1 MTAQTKKRN
10 PVENGDAGIGKAL
23 VGFVSNNEDLGP
35 IVRHAFESG
44 RPEALFHNL
53 RSIAK
58 RKEVEIEELCRLHY
72 EEFILAVDELRG
84 VLVDADELKGALSGE
99 NLRLQEVASAL
110 LLKLDELLELYAAN
124 KNVGEAL
131 ATLKICLQVTSLC
144 QACNRDIAQG
154 KFHTVL
160 KTLELIEKDY
170 LQNIPLNLLRKVVQ
184 KKIPM
189 MKLYIEKKVSG
200 EFNEWLVYIRK
211 FAMEIGQ
218 SSIRQASLDRQ
229 KDERMR
235 AWQREAEECSRVG
248 FDEHAYALDLEY
260 IDEESALEYDLTPVY
275 RAYNIHVSLGLGEKF
290 REYYYSNRLMQLN
303 LDMQISTA
311 QPFLESHQHFLAQ
324 VAGFFIVENR
334 VLRTAEG
341 LLSESQVDTMWE
353 ASISKVTS
361 FLEEQFAHMDA
372 ANHHLL
378 VKDYV
383 SLLAATMKKYGYQI
397 TSLLEVLDKNRDRYH
412 ELLVSDCRK
421 QIQGIFVKDS
431 YERMVIEKE
440 NDYNM
445 NVAACQLEPIHTVP
459 DLPYVAPF
467 SSSVPG
473 ACRII
478 RSFIEDLVSYLSY
491 GVVANSYDVVK
502 RYLDKLLI
510 EVLNDGLLTLI
521 HNGSLEIAQL
531 VQIAGNIAFL
541 ERSCDMFLLHATQ
554 LCGLP
559 KRLLGKPH
567 SGLTARAVLKAS
579 QNAAFN
585 GLITL
590 ANSRID
596 EFMLLLTSI
605 DWTTEETP
613 EHANDYMNEVL
624 IYLDMVVST
633 AQPILPRE
641 ALFKVISGS
650 LSHISDSIITVL
662 LSDRVKRL
670 SVNAVVGIDIDLKM
684 LEEFAEDRF
693 HTTGLSV
700 LKKETSFKDCLVEIR
715 QLTNLLLSNH
725 AESFM
730 NAVIRE
736 KSYASLDHKKVAI
749 ICDKFRDAPDSSLFG
764 SLSSRNVVQSAR
776 KKSLDVLKRR
786 LKDFS

>member
-1 MTAQTKKRN
+1 MTAQTKKRS
-10 PVENGDAGIGKAL
+10 PVESGDAAIGTAL

-53 RSIAK
+53 RGIAK

-144 QACNRDIAQG
+144 QVCNRDMVQG

-160 KTLELIEKDY
+160 KTLELIEKDH
-170 LQNIPLNLLRKVVQ
+170 LQNIPLKLLKNVVQ

-218 SSIRQASLDRQ
+218 ASIRQASLDRQ

-235 AWQREAEECSRVG
+235 AWQREAEECSRGG

-260 IDEESALEYDLTPVY
+260 IDEDSTLEFDLTPVY
-275 RAYNIHVSLGLGEKF
+275 RAYNIHISLGLGEKF

-303 LDMQISTA
+303 LDMQISTT

-361 FLEEQFAHMDA
+361 FLEEQFARMDA

-383 SLLAATMKKYGYQI
+383 SLLAATMKKYGYQV

-421 QIQGIFVKDS
+421 QIQGVFAKDS

-445 NVAACQLEPIHTVP
+445 NVAACQLEPIHAVP

-467 SSSVPG
+467 SSSVPS

-491 GVVANSYDVVK
+491 GVVINSYDVVK
-502 RYLDKLLI
+502 GYLDKLLI
-510 EVLNDGLLTLI
+510 EVLNDGLLKLI

-531 VQIAGNIAFL
+531 VQIAGNIAIL
-541 ERSCDMFLLHATQ
+541 ERSCDMFLLHAAQ

-585 GLITL
+585 GLITS

-670 SVNAVVGIDIDLKM
+670 SINAVVGIDIDLKL

-693 HTTGLSV
+693 HVTGLSA

-749 ICDKFRDAPDSSLFG
+749 ICDKFRDAPDSLFG
-764 SLSSRNVVQSAR
+764 SLSSRNMVQSAR